1 MNLTPE
7 QIEGLKQY
15 RLQMTELVNQ
25 VKADY
30 AKKYEQQKEARQ
42 KDKTNPKKIKY

>member
-15 RLQMTELVNQ
+15 RLRMTELVNQ

-42 KDKTNPKKIKY
+42 ASKKGKEKTKN